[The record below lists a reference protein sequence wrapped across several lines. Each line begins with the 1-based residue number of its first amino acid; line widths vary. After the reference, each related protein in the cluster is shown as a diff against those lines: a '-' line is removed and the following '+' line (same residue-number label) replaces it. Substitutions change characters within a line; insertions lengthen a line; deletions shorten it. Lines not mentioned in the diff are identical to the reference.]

1 MAAKIKYFDLK
12 DYLLERIKKNGG
24 FVNAHAHLDRAF
36 TLTKKSFSFG
46 QVHLH
51 QKWLL
56 IDELKKRSTVS
67 QIYDRMA
74 YALER
79 MLSQNVQAIGS
90 FIDVDEVIKDKAIK
104 AAVKIKDRYQK
115 TIKIKFIN
123 QTLKGVIDKKAYQWF
138 KIGAEFCDI
147 VGSLPG
153 KDHPFEE
160 KHLEIVFN
168 EAKRLKKMIHVHVDQ
183 LNTQKEKETELLA
196 KKTLEFGYQK
206 KVVAIHAIS
215 LAAHPKAYREKVY
228 RLMKKAGVMVVACPW
243 AWIDSQRSEEM
254 SVTHNSITPVDEL
267 VKNGVLVALG
277 TDNIVDIYKPFND
290 GEMWSELRLLLEANR
305 FYHLQELVKIA
316 TVNGLKVLG
325 IKND

>member
-1 MAAKIKYFDLK
+1 MAAKIKYLDLK
-12 DYLLERIKKNGG
+12 DYLLEKIKKHGG

-56 IDELKKRSTVS
+56 VDELKKRSTVS

-90 FIDVDEVIKDKAIK
+90 FIDVDEVIRDKAIK
-104 AAVKIKDRYQK
+104 AAIRIKDRYQK

-138 KIGAEFCDI
+138 KVGAEFCDI

-160 KHLEIVFN
+160 KHLEVVFN

-196 KKTLEFGYQK
+196 NKTIEFGYQK
-206 KVVAIHAIS
+206 KVVAVHAIS
-215 LAAHPKAYREKVY
+215 LATHPKAYREKVY

-267 VKNGVLVALG
+267 VKNGILVALG

-290 GEMWSELRLLLEANR
+290 GEMWDELRLLLEANR
-305 FYHLQELVKIA
+305 FYHLKELVKIA